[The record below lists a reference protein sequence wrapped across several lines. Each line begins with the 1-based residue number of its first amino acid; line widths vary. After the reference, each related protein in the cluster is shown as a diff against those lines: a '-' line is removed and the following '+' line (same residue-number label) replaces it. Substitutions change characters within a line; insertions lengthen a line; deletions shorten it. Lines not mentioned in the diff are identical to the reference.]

1 MLEFG
6 MENEMIMSREE
17 GNPHLKA
24 AILEAV
30 ENQMRDN
37 DPPETNQT
45 YDRLVHEGHSEEDAK
60 RLIGCV
66 IVSEIFDI
74 LKKEQDFNLARFIKA
89 LQTLPELPED

>member
-1 MLEFG
+1 
-6 MENEMIMSREE
+6 MIMNGEE

-45 YDRLVHEGHSEEDAK
+45 YARLVHEGHSKEEAK

-74 LKKEQDFNLARFIKA
+74 LKKKQEFTLARFIKA
-89 LQTLPELPED
+89 LQMLPELAED

>member
-1 MLEFG
+1 MLG
-6 MENEMIMSREE
+6 LENEMITNEE
-17 GNPHLKA
+17 GNPYLKA

-45 YDRLVHEGHSEEDAK
+45 YDRLLQEGHSEEDAK

-66 IVSEIFDI
+66 IVSEMFDI
-74 LKKEQDFNLARFIKA
+74 LKKKQEFKLDRFIKA
-89 LQTLPELPED
+89 LQKLPELPED